1 MRDLYYN
8 PRSKNKKNAK
18 KKDLSRPRLLSEE
31 IRSTYYL
38 LVGTIGVMIVV
49 LVLSYLYVSSQRA
62 AKGYLLKQL
71 QIDYEDL
78 TSESKTLDTQLL
90 EVQSITNIDQAEPTE
105 DMEKPDNEDY
115 SFTDAEN
122 NYAQTP

>member
-1 MRDLYYN
+1 M
-8 PRSKNKKNAK
+8 
-18 KKDLSRPRLLSEE
+18 SRPRLLSEE

-38 LVGTIGVMIVV
+38 LVGTIGVMIIV

-71 QIDYEDL
+71 QLDYEDL
-78 TSESKTLDTQLL
+78 TSESKTLDTQLI

-105 DMEKPDNEDY
+105 DMEKPTNEDY
-115 SFTDAEN
+115 SFMGTEEN
-122 NYAQTP
+122 IARR